1 MRSSIITL
9 ICGLFSV
16 LSFAQQPE
24 IAVTTSPFVNFDE
37 YLRLAN
43 EVNVYR
49 KDRIIT
55 LESFNQLAAQ
65 PNVVILDTRSDS
77 LFKAK
82 HVKGAI
88 HLNFSDFTQDNLF
101 RLIPDQTTCIL
112 IYCNNNFMANAELT
126 IEDLYFPTKMAL
138 PVFPESISGS
148 LIQKQK
154 SSGPNM
160 TMQTSNEGFVTNNIT
175 LALNI
180 PTFINL
186 YGYGYRN
193 VYELGELVS
202 TNDPRLQFEGTAVGI
217 EDDGFKIKD

>member
-1 MRSSIITL
+1 MRSSVITL
-9 ICGLFSV
+9 ICGLFSS

-24 IAVTTSPFVNFDE
+24 IALTTSPFVNFDE

-49 KDRIIT
+49 KDRVIT

-77 LFKAK
+77 LYKAK

-88 HLNFSDFTQDNLF
+88 HLNFSDFTQENLL
-101 RLIPDQTTCIL
+101 RLIPDPATCIL

-126 IEDLYFPTKMAL
+126 LEDMYFPTKMAL
-138 PVFPESISGS
+138 PVFPKSISGS
-148 LIQKQK
+148 LIQKEK
-154 SSGPNM
+154 SSGPNAN
-160 TMQTSNEGFVTNNIT
+160 MQTDNEGFVSNTIT

-193 VYELGELVS
+193 VYELGELVA
-202 TNDPRLQFEGTAVGI
+202 TNDPRLQFEGTAVGM
-217 EDDGFKIKD
+217 